1 MPRAKG
7 MPKKGERS
15 EEPVGLGEIVS
26 GLLRQRPFAHGAKIG
41 KLAAQWGAVVGER
54 LAAETAPV
62 RLEGGTLTVAVST
75 GPWGS
80 QARFLADEIREK
92 ANESLGEG
100 VVERVRIVVSEDRP
114 KPL

>member
-1 MPRAKG
+1 

-15 EEPVGLGEIVS
+15 EDPVGLGDIVS
-26 GLLRQRPFAHGAKIG
+26 GLLQQRPFAQGAKIG
-41 KLAAQWGAVVGER
+41 KLAAGWASVVGDR
-54 LAAETAPV
+54 LANETAPV
-62 RLEGGTLTVAVST
+62 RLESGTLTVAVST

-80 QARFLADEIREK
+80 QAKFLAEEIRKK